1 MEKIGLIG
9 TGTMGRAVLGA
20 VGKAL
25 PEAQYFLANRTRAK
39 AEIFAKDLKHAAVTD
54 AKAIAETCD
63 TIFLAVKPQNL
74 EEVMAE
80 IAGTLKARKDRFLI
94 ISMLAGYSAKDIRA
108 AAGNTCPVIVMM
120 PNPPAAVGA
129 GVILY
134 NSADATEAEE
144 KAFEDALSY
153 AGHVEK
159 CSEKLIG
166 PAGNLTGCGPAMVY
180 MLIGALADAAVLE
193 GIPRAEALRY
203 AALMVSGS
211 AQMAA
216 ETGTEPET
224 LKNQV
229 CSPAGLTIQMVRKL
243 EETGFRSSVLEGM
256 IAAMTAKPA
265 K

>member
-9 TGTMGRAVLGA
+9 TGNMGKAVVTA
-20 VGKAL
+20 VSKAL
-25 PEAQYFLANRTRAK
+25 PEAQFLLSNRTRAK
-39 AEIFAKDLKHAAVTD
+39 AEVFAEELGNARAAGSGE
-54 AKAIAETCD
+54 IGEQCD

-74 EEVMAE
+74 GEVMAE
-80 IAGTLKARKDRFLI
+80 ISDALKARTDRVLI
-94 ISMLAGYSAKDIRA
+94 ISMLAGYSAGDIQA
-108 AAGNTCPVIVMM
+108 ASGTSCPVIFMM
-120 PNPPAAVGA
+120 PNTPVSVGS

-134 NSADATEAEE
+134 NSVGASPEEE
-144 KAFEDALSY
+144 KAFEEAMKY
-153 AGHVEK
+153 AGRVEK

-166 PAGNLTGCGPAMVY
+166 PAGNLTGCGPALVY

-193 GIPRAEALRY
+193 GIPRDQAVKY
-203 AALMVSGS
+203 AALMVQGS
-211 AQMAA
+211 ARMAA

-243 EETGFRSSVLEGM
+243 EETGFRSSVMEGM
-256 IAAMTAKPA
+256 IAAMNAKPA